1 MAEISPDD
9 RLWVNITFIYGRCA
23 MGVVNVDKIFFFSK
37 VVHKYALQSIFI
49 KFDVIVQFLQ
59 RKIVLLCMGGV
70 RWEWSMLIFIK
81 FDVIVQFLQP
91 KIVSVCMGGVRW
103 AWSILSIL

>member
-1 MAEISPDD
+1 
-9 RLWVNITFIYGRCA
+9 
-23 MGVVNVDKIFFFSK
+23 MGVVNVDEIFFFSK
-37 VVHKYALQSIFI
+37 VVHKYALQS
-49 KFDVIVQFLQ
+49 
-59 RKIVLLCMGGV
+59 
-70 RWEWSMLIFIK
+70 IFIK